1 MAFVNAHGVKVSH
14 ECTELI
20 EELEADIAEFGED
33 DTVAVWC
40 KQSCGVEIYT
50 NYDFIKP
57 ENVKE
62 YELAAGEYI
71 KSMTMGELLAL
82 LEQQNAV
89 L

>member
-1 MAFVNAHGVKVSH
+1 MAFKNSYGVNVSF
-14 ECTELI
+14 ECSDLIKELKR
-20 EELEADIAEFGED
+20 DILEFGED
-33 DTVAVWC
+33 DTVSVWC

-62 YELAAGEYI
+62 HELAAGEYI

-82 LEQQNAV
+82 MEQQNE

>member
-1 MAFVNAHGVKVSH
+1 MAFKNSYGVNISF
-14 ECTELI
+14 ECSDLIKELKR
-20 EELEADIAEFGED
+20 DILEFGED

-40 KQSCGVEIYT
+40 KKKFGVELYT

-62 YELAAGEYI
+62 SELDDGEYL
-71 KSMTMGELLAL
+71 KSMTMRELLSL
-82 LEQQNAV
+82 MEQQNE

>member
-14 ECTELI
+14 ECTDLI

-62 YELAAGEYI
+62 HELTDGEYI

>member
-1 MAFVNAHGVKVSH
+1 MAFKNSYGVNVSF
-14 ECTELI
+14 ECSDLIKELKR
-20 EELEADIAEFGED
+20 DILEFGAD

-40 KQSCGVEIYT
+40 KKSYGVEIYT

-62 YELAAGEYI
+62 HELAEGEYL

-82 LEQQNAV
+82 MEQQNEV
-89 L
+89 

>member
-1 MAFVNAHGVKVSH
+1 MAFKNAYGVNVSF
-14 ECTELI
+14 ECSDLIKELKR
-20 EELEADIAEFGED
+20 DILEFGED

-40 KQSCGVEIYT
+40 KEKFGVELYT
-50 NYDFIKP
+50 NYDFIRP

-62 YELAAGEYI
+62 SELDDGEYL

-82 LEQQNAV
+82 MEQQNE

>member
-1 MAFVNAHGVKVSH
+1 MAFKNSYGVNVSF
-14 ECTELI
+14 ECSDLIKELKR
-20 EELEADIAEFGED
+20 DILEFGED
-33 DTVAVWC
+33 DTVSVWC

-62 YELAAGEYI
+62 HELAAGEYI

-82 LEQQNAV
+82 MEQQNEV
-89 L
+89 

>member
-1 MAFVNAHGVKVSH
+1 MAFKNSYGVNVSF
-14 ECTELI
+14 ECSDLIKELKR
-20 EELEADIAEFGED
+20 DILEFGED
-33 DTVAVWC
+33 DTVSVWC

-62 YELAAGEYI
+62 HELAAGEYI

-82 LEQQNAV
+82 MEQQNEM
-89 L
+89 